1 MTKIYVYWYGII
13 GIPGKGPHWT
23 GKYDPNM
30 TIGQMIQKMHQD
42 GCVERNKRVEI
53 FKFEKGNMSK
63 WDKQNPYWS
72 HDTKLSD
79 YVSIMGCVEGK
90 DFQMVCVFI

>member
-1 MTKIYVYWYGII
+1 MSKIYVYWHGVI
-13 GIPGKGPHWT
+13 GIPGKGPHWI
-23 GKYDPNM
+23 GDYDPNM
-30 TIGQMIQKMHQD
+30 TIGQIIQKMEQG
-42 GCVERNKRVEI
+42 GCGERNKRIEI

-79 YVSIMGCVEGK
+79 YVNIMGSGK
-90 DFQMVCVFI
+90 DVHMVCLFVS